1 MGICLPSGRW
11 SAVIEMLSVT
21 PLWLWRPLL
30 PFLLAGEQD
39 TVAAGGFEAVTLRNP
54 FLFLALAAQSTRPRE
69 DKKHKEKKLH
79 KDLEADAP
87 ESKEQKPR
95 DPDRDAKHRERMADR
110 DRHGSRE
117 HPRGDRDKEKPR
129 ERRRDARDLD
139 REKLRDKVREHDTEK
154 HQSRGKD
161 RERDREREGE
171 HRVRREEPKP
181 AARHHWPE
189 HRMRSGACLG
199 CGHARARHW
208 AAPLQCSLP
217 TPASPWPASGC
228 APAGLCALQDGCLLG
243 ILELISVNER
253 SNGFLMC

>member
-1 MGICLPSGRW
+1 MSPKWALVCSHRNAKCDT
-11 SAVIEMLSVT
+11 SVAVEASPAL
-21 PLWLWRPLL
+21 
-30 PFLLAGEQD
+30 LLAGEQD

-54 FLFLALAAQSTRPRE
+54 FLFLALAAQSTLPRE

-79 KDLEADAP
+79 KDLETDAP

-95 DPDRDAKHRERMADR
+95 DPDRDAKHRERVADR

-117 HPRGDRDKEKPR
+117 YPRGDRDKEKPR

-139 REKLRDKVREHDTEK
+139 REKLRDKAREHDTEK

-181 AARHHWPE
+181 VARHHWPE
-189 HRMRSGACLG
+189 HRMRSVSKV
-199 CGHARARHW
+199 R
-208 AAPLQCSLP
+208 
-217 TPASPWPASGC
+217 T
-228 APAGLCALQDGCLLG
+228 D
-243 ILELISVNER
+243 ENER
-253 SNGFLMC
+253 RDENSERGDEERERRYRERKGPVPVSSADVSQAVS